1 LRLAGQIKL
10 GHYPT
15 PPGVVELLKL
25 LINFSAYA
33 ENKACALDPCC
44 GEGAALGTLTAGQNV
59 ETFGIELD
67 AARAKEA
74 HSRLKHVVHASFDQV
89 DISPEGF
96 GLLFL
101 NPPYDDEEGERKE
114 LIFLRGTLDCL
125 ASTGVLVY
133 IIPQKRFTRPI
144 VELLVS
150 NFTELNVHR
159 FPDGEFERFGQIVVL
174 GRRSSWP
181 QDRPDQVERLLKYR
195 ADDVPPLKDGLV
207 CRYYVPASTGAMI
220 REREVDPLELLK
232 LVKGSPL
239 VPRLQDLLE
248 PRALAEVTQP
258 PTRLHVGHLGLL
270 LAAGRLNGVV
280 GEGKNRHLVAGR
292 PVKHIVETTE
302 VESDAEGNEQEVQK
316 RLETFRVTIKVL
328 LPTGEMKKL
337 I

>member
-1 LRLAGQIKL
+1 MRLAGLIKM
-10 GHYPT
+10 GFYKT
-15 PPGVVELLKL
+15 PPRVVELLKP
-25 LINFSAYA
+25 LIQFSAYGD
-33 ENKACALDPCC
+33 KTCALDPCC
-44 GEGAALGTLTAGQNV
+44 GEGEALAALAAGEKV

-74 HSRLKHVVHASFDQV
+74 KPRLMHVVHASFDQV

-96 GLLFL
+96 GLLWL

-114 LIFLRGTLDCL
+114 LVFLRGTIDALE
-125 ASTGVLVY
+125 SRGILVY
-133 IIPQKRFTRPI
+133 IIPQKRLTRPI
-144 VELLVS
+144 AELLAS
-150 NFTELNVHR
+150 NFTDLTVYR

-174 GRRSSWP
+174 GRKNLWP
-181 QDRPDQVERLLKYR
+181 VDSASEVERLLKCR
-195 ADDVPPLKDGLV
+195 TDEVPPLKEGLYG
-207 CRYYVPASTGAMI
+207 RYTVPASSGAMI

-280 GEGKNRHLVAGR
+280 GEGKNRHIVAGR
-292 PVKHIVETTE
+292 PVKHVVETTE

-316 RLETFRVTIKVL
+316 RLETFRVTIKIL